1 MATVDMNMYGL
12 GDSMWQAEKVPP
24 GVKNEIEM
32 EDRRLRKR
40 QNDSLSED
48 TSALPNSGGKVMKP
62 EIERKEDNKDG
73 IGQDLDQSLHNIQ
86 SYAQN
91 DLESM
96 QDPEEILNLLKP
108 GIENSSGMSI
118 FTLQTN
124 LYQRNVTHTV
134 VMNASSALDFLRER
148 KSRSRSYS
156 RSQLHTKRAPDDV
169 QEEIDLEKKAA
180 EFFNMREPIH
190 KKHLD
195 LTESTN
201 VEMKFFSTGKALQ
214 RIKEIVARS
223 VSAFGNTDGGY
234 LFVGLNA
241 QEIERS
247 GPERKRRYFSK
258 IESEIEKHI
267 SRLPVYH
274 FCKEKAKINYSCK
287 FLEVHDEGGLHRYF
301 CALHVERFCC
311 AVFAKEPILLEKKKP
326 VLYLTVEECIKYLMD
341 AKQGFSSLSKE
352 ACLPP
357 AFSPYPVLTE
367 KMRCVP
373 EALCRELFS
382 QEEALEQL
390 VQKETG
396 SAGQGILIFSRSWS
410 VDLHLPK
417 NEEVICDVL
426 LISKDNPP
434 VLYTFLRMDE
444 ELENGST
451 LHRELDE
458 KIKGYSSQTAQS
470 LKQML
475 VKLGNYTEKI
485 CIMTKI
491 FCLSPKGKIIAFYDS
506 SEKAFYPASYYVATF
521 ETMVDQLKAL
531 FMVLKKLRSV
541 SEQWASEIFN
551 WTGGDKK
558 SANASSSQGILKFSR
573 SRAVDLD
580 LQAKQGVIWDS
591 LLIPLNS
598 ISFLCIVLREQDAEG
613 NKRIWEAVSQKTF
626 MKRDFE
632 DIQHITVDE
641 AQNFHIEN
649 GDLYGKSKAIT
660 QREKEAQK
668 FSGTF

>member
-40 QNDSLSED
+40 QNDSLSEA

-108 GIENSSGMSI
+108 WIENSWGMSI

-180 EFFNMREPIH
+180 ELFNMREPIH

-201 VEMKFFSTGKALQ
+201 VEMKFFSTRKALQ
-214 RIKEIVARS
+214 RIKEIVTRS

-311 AVFAKEPILLEKKKP
+311 AVFAKEPIL
-326 VLYLTVEECIKYLMD
+326 
-341 AKQGFSSLSKE
+341 
-352 ACLPP
+352 
-357 AFSPYPVLTE
+357 
-367 KMRCVP
+367 
-373 EALCRELFS
+373 ELFS

-390 VQKETG
+390 VRKETG

-417 NEEVICDVL
+417 NEEVICDAL

-434 VLYTFLRMDE
+434 VQYTFLRMEE

-458 KIKGYSSQTAQS
+458 KIKGYSSQTARS

-506 SEKAFYPASYYVATF
+506 SEKAFYPASYYVAAF

-531 FMVLKKLRSV
+531 FMVLKKLGSV

-551 WTGGDKK
+551 
-558 SANASSSQGILKFSR
+558 
-573 SRAVDLD
+573 
-580 LQAKQGVIWDS
+580 
-591 LLIPLNS
+591 
-598 ISFLCIVLREQDAEG
+598 
-613 NKRIWEAVSQKTF
+613 
-626 MKRDFE
+626 
-632 DIQHITVDE
+632 
-641 AQNFHIEN
+641 
-649 GDLYGKSKAIT
+649 
-660 QREKEAQK
+660 
-668 FSGTF
+668 

>member
-1 MATVDMNMYGL
+1 MATVDMNVYGL
-12 GDSMWQAEKVPP
+12 ADSMWQAEKVPL

-40 QNDSLSED
+40 QNDSLSEA

-86 SYAQN
+86 SCAQN

-96 QDPEEILNLLKP
+96 QVPEEIPNLLKP
-108 GIENSSGMSI
+108 GIENILGMSI
-118 FTLQTN
+118 STLQTN

-156 RSQLHTKRAPDDV
+156 RSQLHTKRAPNHV
-169 QEEIDLEKKAA
+169 QEEIDVEKKAA
-180 EFFNMREPIH
+180 ELFNMTEPIL
-190 KKHLD
+190 KKQLD

-201 VEMKFFSTGKALQ
+201 VEMKIFSTRKARQ
-214 RIKEIVARS
+214 RIKEIVPRF

-234 LFVGLNA
+234 LFIGLNA

-247 GPERKRRYFSK
+247 GSETKQCYFSK

-287 FLEVHDEGGLHRYF
+287 FLEVHDEGGLHSYF

-311 AVFAKEPILLEKKKP
+311 AVFAKEPVLLEKKKP
-326 VLYLTVEECIKYLMD
+326 DSYLIGEECIKYIMD
-341 AKQGFSSLSKE
+341 AKQGFPSLSKE
-352 ACLPP
+352 ASLPP
-357 AFSPYPVLTE
+357 VLPE
-367 KMRCVP
+367 KMRCIP

-390 VQKETG
+390 VQKEMG

-410 VDLHLPK
+410 VDLHLPQ
-417 NEEVICDVL
+417 NEEVICDAL

-434 VLYTFLRMDE
+434 VLYTFLRMEE

-458 KIKGYSSQTAQS
+458 KIKGYSSQTARS
-470 LKQML
+470 LKQKL
-475 VKLGNYTEKI
+475 GKLGNYTEKI

-506 SEKAFYPASYYVATF
+506 SEKAFYPASYYVAAF

-531 FMVLKKLRSV
+531 FMVLKKLGSV

-551 WTGGDKK
+551 WYRSLIG
-558 SANASSSQGILKFSR
+558 KFPEE
-573 SRAVDLD
+573 V
-580 LQAKQGVIWDS
+580 
-591 LLIPLNS
+591 
-598 ISFLCIVLREQDAEG
+598 
-613 NKRIWEAVSQKTF
+613 
-626 MKRDFE
+626 
-632 DIQHITVDE
+632 
-641 AQNFHIEN
+641 
-649 GDLYGKSKAIT
+649 
-660 QREKEAQK
+660 
-668 FSGTF
+668 